1 YIEACGGGNP
11 ENAWLTLEKDGGVT
25 LLIGTQSNGQGHK
38 TAYAQLASQHLDIPI
53 DRITVIQGDT
63 ALIPTGT
70 GTGGSRSLPVGGA
83 AVDLGARKLVDVIK
97 ELAAAEMEVGI
108 GDLEISGGEVRVV
121 GTDKVLS

>member
-1 YIEACGGGNP
+1 
-11 ENAWLTLEKDGGVT
+11 
-25 LLIGTQSNGQGHK
+25 
-38 TAYAQLASQHLDIPI
+38 YAQLASQHLDIPI

-121 GTDKVLS
+121 GTDKV